1 MLRAGLAA
9 TGALLT
15 LSIWLSGGSPAGAV
29 ELPIRKPG
37 LWEIKIKL
45 TGGAA
50 PTAMMRHCTD
60 ESTDRQMSTMFNP
73 LAPQPC
79 TNGAIQK
86 RDDRFTIDSSCKIDS
101 KTITVHSDVSGDF
114 NANYSVVTETR
125 TQDEPDS
132 EPAVSSMTLEAH
144 YAGSCKWGQKP
155 GDVVMAGGLR
165 VNVKDMDKY
174 RAAPKR

>member
-1 MLRAGLAA
+1 MVRAGLAA
-9 TGALLT
+9 AGAGL
-15 LSIWLSGGSPAGAV
+15 IWLGGMLSAGAA
-29 ELPIRKPG
+29 ELPVRKAG

-60 ESTDRQMSTMFNP
+60 ETIDRQMSTMFNP

-79 TNGAIQK
+79 PSNDIQK
-86 RDDRFTIDSSCKIDS
+86 HPDRYTIDSVCRADNKSV
-101 KTITVHSDVSGDF
+101 TLHSDITGDF
-114 NANYSVVTETR
+114 TTSYMVVTETK
-125 TQDEPDS
+125 TQEEPDS
-132 EPAVSSMTLEAH
+132 EPAVTSMTLEGR
-144 YAGSCKWGQKP
+144 YAGACKSGQKP

-174 RAAPKR
+174 RELLKK